1 MAFTEQQLGQLNL
14 MIGESIRRG
23 LAEGLAAAPQPS
35 PAAPAAAAKANSGDA
50 QDDRRSLDE
59 KIFKRLDSYGGDE

>member
-35 PAAPAAAAKANSGDA
+35 LHRQQQRKRTA
-50 QDDRRSLDE
+50 QMHKTIDVR
-59 KIFKRLDSYGGDE
+59 